1 MNPGDKIYI
10 NDAYS
15 GGDIN
20 VVYFSQDLNETQM
33 LVQCNERYSVINKN
47 IIVSES
53 DYNEYR
59 DSIYKDILKKFQ
71 DFISRNRINESMILR
86 IIEDLKLK
94 RYLK

>member
-1 MNPGDKIYI
+1 M
-10 NDAYS
+10 
-15 GGDIN
+15 
-20 VVYFSQDLNETQM
+20 YFSQDLNETQM

-53 DYNEYR
+53 DYNEYQ

-71 DFISRNRINESMILR
+71 DFISCNRINESMVLR

-94 RYLK
+94 RH

>member
-20 VVYFSQDLNETQM
+20 VVYFSQDLNETQI
-33 LVQCNERYSVINKN
+33 LVQCNDRYSVINKN

-53 DYNEYR
+53 DYNEYQ

>member
-15 GGDIN
+15 GGNIN

-53 DYNEYR
+53 DYNEYQ

-71 DFISRNRINESMILR
+71 DFISCNRINESMVLR

-94 RYLK
+94 RH

>member
-20 VVYFSQDLNETQM
+20 VVYFSQDLNETQI

-53 DYNEYR
+53 DYNEYQ

>member
-15 GGDIN
+15 GGNIN

-53 DYNEYR
+53 DYNEYQ
-59 DSIYKDILKKFQ
+59 DSIYKDILKK
-71 DFISRNRINESMILR
+71 ISRFYIL
-86 IIEDLKLK
+86 
-94 RYLK
+94 

>member
-1 MNPGDKIYI
+1 M
-10 NDAYS
+10 
-15 GGDIN
+15 
-20 VVYFSQDLNETQM
+20 YFSQDLNETQM

-53 DYNEYR
+53 DYNEYQ

-71 DFISRNRINESMILR
+71 DFISCNRINESMVLR

-94 RYLK
+94 ISEFPNAKSFRVVNNTLEVYN

>member
-10 NDAYS
+10 NDAYR

-20 VVYFSQDLNETQM
+20 VVYFSQDLNETQI
-33 LVQCNERYSVINKN
+33 LVQCNDRYSVINKN

-53 DYNEYR
+53 DYNEYQ

-94 RYLK
+94 RH

>member
-53 DYNEYR
+53 DYNEYQ

>member
-15 GGDIN
+15 GGNIN

-53 DYNEYR
+53 DYNEYQ

-71 DFISRNRINESMILR
+71 DFISCNRANESMVLR

-94 RYLK
+94 RH

>member
-53 DYNEYR
+53 DYNEYQ

-71 DFISRNRINESMILR
+71 DFISCNRINESMVLR

-94 RYLK
+94 RH

>member
-1 MNPGDKIYI
+1 M
-10 NDAYS
+10 
-15 GGDIN
+15 
-20 VVYFSQDLNETQM
+20 YFSQDLNETQM

-53 DYNEYR
+53 DYNEYQ

-71 DFISRNRINESMILR
+71 DFISYNRINESMILR

>member
-53 DYNEYR
+53 DYNKYQ

>member
-53 DYNEYR
+53 DYNEYQ

-71 DFISRNRINESMILR
+71 DFISCNRINESMVLR

-94 RYLK
+94 KALK

>member
-1 MNPGDKIYI
+1 MNPGYKIYI

-53 DYNEYR
+53 DYNEYQ

-71 DFISRNRINESMILR
+71 DFISCNRINESMVLR

-94 RYLK
+94 RH

>member
-15 GGDIN
+15 GGGIN

-53 DYNEYR
+53 DYNEYQ

-71 DFISRNRINESMILR
+71 DFISCNRINESMVLR

-94 RYLK
+94 RH

>member
-15 GGDIN
+15 VGDIN
-20 VVYFSQDLNETQM
+20 VVYFSQDLNETQI
-33 LVQCNERYSVINKN
+33 LVQCNDRYSVINKN

-53 DYNEYR
+53 DYNEYQ

-94 RYLK
+94 RH

>member
-15 GGDIN
+15 GGDTN

-53 DYNEYR
+53 DYNEYQ

-71 DFISRNRINESMILR
+71 DFISCNRINESMVLR

-94 RYLK
+94 RH